1 MSDPPAPAAGSEA
14 RVLWRRDPAAAKR
27 ARAEKPGEILRLLSR
42 ARRDIVLYGAE
53 HAVIQKIIDDLHQF
67 LQRWLTTRPSVKLLI
82 NEDTFFI
89 ENAVLLEESLQL
101 DSLLKAFKDR
111 QVFAVQVNVGVED
124 GELKHFIEALNVK
137 EEHIKRPG
145 GMQAYL
151 DEHEVKKIKVASAAV
166 VGSKAAFAGM
176 VVDPN
181 DVYQAGLRV
190 MDELTYQAGMNLPL
204 NVGKAL
210 KVVNYL
216 LDVAAGDQTAVV
228 ELTSLKDYDE
238 DTYHHSVRV
247 SMMSLMIG
255 SRLNLDREVLVTLGL
270 AGLLHDIGKVRVD
283 RAVLTKPAKLTH
295 EEEEIVRRHT
305 VHGAH
310 ALRDLSGILRLAL
323 VVAFEHHANYNLSG
337 YPRITA
343 KEVPH
348 LLTRIV
354 QVADVFDA
362 VTSSRRSYRRSRRP
376 EQALQAILDGAGTEF
391 DPVVAKF
398 SVKVLA
404 GLFRELSRRAREAQA
419 QGAQPSGAQ
428 PPAPPLPDA
437 QTPGAPAPGA
447 QSQT

>member
-1 MSDPPAPAAGSEA
+1 MTDPPASPAGSEA
-14 RVLWRRDPAAAKR
+14 RVLWRRDPATLKSH
-27 ARAEKPGEILRLLSR
+27 RAERPGEILRLLSR

-53 HAVIQKIIDDLHQF
+53 HTVIQKIIDDLQQF
-67 LQRWLTTRPSVKLLI
+67 LQSLLTTRPSVKLLI

-89 ENAVLLEESLQL
+89 DNTVLLEESLQL

-111 QVFAVQVNVGVED
+111 QIFAVQVNDGVE
-124 GELKHFIEALNVK
+124 GWELRHFIEVLNLK
-137 EEHIKRPG
+137 DEQLGRPG
-145 GMQAYL
+145 ATQAYL
-151 DEHEVKKIKVASAAV
+151 DERGLKKIKIASAAV
-166 VGSKAAFAGM
+166 VGTKAAFAGM
-176 VVDPN
+176 VVDPQ

-216 LDVAAGDQTAVV
+216 LDVAAGDPTAVF
-228 ELTSLKDYDE
+228 ELTTLKDYDE

-247 SMMSLMIG
+247 SMLSLMIG
-255 SRLNLDREVLVTLGL
+255 SQLNLDREVLVTLGL
-270 AGLLHDIGKVRVD
+270 AGLLHDIGKVQVD
-283 RAVLTKPAKLTH
+283 RNVLTKPARLTP
-295 EEEEIVRRHT
+295 EEEELVRRHT

-310 ALRDLSGILRLAL
+310 ALRELSGILRLAI

-354 QVADVFDA
+354 TVADVFDA
-362 VTSSRRSYRRSRRP
+362 VTSSRRAYRRSRRP
-376 EQALQAILDGAGTEF
+376 EEALQAILDGAGTEF
-391 DPVVAKF
+391 DPVVAKL

-404 GLFRELSRRAREAQA
+404 GLFRDLRRRTAEAQTQSQGAQSPNAQA
-419 QGAQPSGAQ
+419 QGTQPPAAQ
-428 PPAPPLPDA
+428 PPDPPSPH
-437 QTPGAPAPGA
+437 
-447 QSQT
+447 

>member
-1 MSDPPAPAAGSEA
+1 MSDPSAPAAGSEA
-14 RVLWRRDPAAAKR
+14 RVLWRRDPDAPKR
-27 ARAEKPGEILRLLSR
+27 DRAERPGEILRLLSR
-42 ARRDIVLYGAE
+42 VKRDIVLYGRE
-53 HAVIQKIIDDLHQF
+53 HAVIQKIIGDLHQF

-82 NEDTFFI
+82 HEDTFFI

-111 QVFAVQVNVGVED
+111 QVFAVQVNGGVED

-228 ELTSLKDYDE
+228 ELTSLRDYDE

-428 PPAPPLPDA
+428 PPASPLPDA
-437 QTPGAPAPGA
+437 QTPGAPAPGS